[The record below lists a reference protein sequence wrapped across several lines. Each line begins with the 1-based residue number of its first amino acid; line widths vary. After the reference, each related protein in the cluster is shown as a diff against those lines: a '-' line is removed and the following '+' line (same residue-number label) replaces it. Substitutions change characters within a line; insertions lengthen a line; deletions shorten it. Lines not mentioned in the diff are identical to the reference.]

1 MVLHVLV
8 SNSSSLLIIF
18 HHMNRSQF
26 IYPFNSWMCFPCGSA
41 VKETACNAGDLGS
54 IPGLGRSP
62 GEENGYPLQYSDLD
76 NSILCLVQGVAESR
90 IWLSDF
96 DSPNSWTVG
105 LFPAWGYYKKI
116 LWWTFLYIYFGEY
129 RNTCIYIYPLVY
141 TKNGISWSWIYKCLA
156 IVDTAKE
163 ISKMVACI

>member
-1 MVLHVLV
+1 MAC
-8 SNSSSLLIIF
+8 SLKQQNTKHKPLILQF
-18 HHMNRSQF
+18 H
-26 IYPFNSWMCFPCGSA
+26 

-76 NSILCLVQGVAESR
+76 NSILCLVHGVAESR